1 MVVRGIESAAC
12 AKETMAVAMR
22 VRIRC
27 IDVFMLRCSSQK
39 KENKVKQINLLE
51 PLPFEEPKE
60 PELEKMEVTD
70 EESVSDDIKTDLEE
84 DGQIG
89 LSFE

>member
-1 MVVRGIESAAC
+1 LTA
-12 AKETMAVAMR
+12 
-22 VRIRC
+22 
-27 IDVFMLRCSSQK
+27 D
-39 KENKVKQINLLE
+39 KVKQINLLD

-60 PELEKMEVTD
+60 PEPEKMEVTD
-70 EESVSDDIKTDLEE
+70 EESVSDDIKTDLED